1 MAGIVKGY
9 GARIAPAALGH
20 GVSVLVM
27 VRLARQSPADIKE
40 FVSAVERLPE
50 ITECLLVTGN
60 LDCILRIGARD
71 VADLRDFVL
80 AKLKSIPCVSETTTL
95 LILDT
100 VKVVD

>member
-1 MAGIVKGY
+1 
-9 GARIAPAALGH
+9 
-20 GVSVLVM
+20 M